1 MARIILLC
9 SIIAFVVAEEFKIE
23 HVKTNECEVK
33 SKNGDKLS
41 MHYTGRLN
49 SHEGPKFDSS
59 VDRDQ
64 TFDFT
69 VGAGQVIK
77 GWDVG
82 LLDMCPGDKRK
93 LVIPADMAYGSQGA
107 GNVIPADAT
116 LYFEVELASIG
127 EAPEQPNV
135 FKAIDA
141 DQDNK
146 LTKEEVQA
154 YIEEQLPEDQRQEGQ
169 DPASITEEIFEHEDK
184 DKDGTISHEEFS
196 GPKHDEL

>member
-1 MARIILLC
+1 MARVILLC
-9 SIIAFVVAEEFKIE
+9 SIIVFALADEFKIE
-23 HVKTNECEVK
+23 YVKTNECEVK

-41 MHYTGRLN
+41 MHYTGTLADKT
-49 SHEGPKFDSS
+49 KFDSS
-59 VDRDQ
+59 VDRGQ
-64 TFDFT
+64 TFDFQ
-69 VGAGQVIK
+69 VGVGQVIK

-82 LLDMCPGDKRK
+82 LLDMCPGDQRK

-107 GNVIPADAT
+107 GDVIPPNAT
-116 LYFEVELASIG
+116 LYFDVELVSIG
-127 EAPEQPNV
+127 EAPEQPNI